1 MTEISTASRGTSLLD
16 QVEGAE
22 KLFLAGRRSR
32 EADLESAVKFFLEF
46 LRGFESFDFNQ
57 PCVTVFGSARFDRDH
72 EYYRLAREMGGALAD
87 AGYAVM
93 TGGGPGIM
101 EAANRGARES
111 GGVSVGLNIEL
122 PFEQAPN
129 PHLTHQLH
137 FHHFQT
143 RKLMLTR
150 YSRGFAVFPGGFGT
164 TDELLELLV
173 AFHNDRATRKPVV
186 LIDGAFWGG
195 LLNWFENELGARQL
209 IDPPVADLVTVV
221 ENESAA
227 LRALL
232 G

>member
-1 MTEISTASRGTSLLD
+1 
-16 QVEGAE
+16 
-22 KLFLAGRRSR
+22 
-32 EADLESAVKFFLEF
+32 
-46 LRGFESFDFNQ
+46 
-57 PCVTVFGSARFDRDH
+57 
-72 EYYRLAREMGGALAD
+72 
-87 AGYAVM
+87 
-93 TGGGPGIM
+93 M

-129 PHLTHQLH
+129 LHLTHQLH
-137 FHHFQT
+137 FYHFQT

-195 LLNWFENELGARQL
+195 LLNWFEDELGARQL
-209 IDPPVADLVTVV
+209 LDPPVADLVTVV
-221 ENESAA
+221 EDESAA
-227 LRALL
+227 LAALL